1 MLRFLFLFLFFGNVP
16 LWGGVIVEYAVLTGE
31 DVPDMVLPL
40 LPQRVYAYLHDG
52 HVAVRGEYLGTRH
65 ADFDL
70 YPAGDA
76 FRYECVGKDEAIQHP
91 LPAAEVVYTHDLPL
105 TIAGLPC
112 RRAIIVTDLGDTSSV
127 YFTDAFGINY
137 CPVADVRG
145 FALFYTKKV
154 LGVELGF
161 QAINFKPAEFHTGMF
176 DLSKRNI
183 TYYKPPK
190 DDVYTS
196 RSRSFIG
203 KVAHPISDKS
213 LTGTKIDTAYLRG
226 KVVALNFWFTT
237 CPPCKQEL
245 PALNVLAARYAENE
259 DVVFLAVALDND
271 WQLNRFLEVNPFLY
285 QIIPN
290 GRNIASRYRVE
301 SYPTNMVIDRQ
312 GKITEHVIGYRP
324 DIEKRLET
332 AILKAL
338 RKE

>member
-16 LWGGVIVEYAVLTGE
+16 LWGGVIVEYAVLTGD

-40 LPQRVYAYLHDG
+40 LPQRVYAYIHDG
-52 HVAVRGEYLGTRH
+52 HVAVRGEYLGSRL
-65 ADFDL
+65 ADYDL

-76 FRYECVGKDEAIQHP
+76 FRYECIGKNEATQHP
-91 LPAAEVVYTHDLPL
+91 LPVAEVLYTDDPPL
-105 TIAGLPC
+105 TIARLPC
-112 RRAIIVTDLGDTSSV
+112 RRALIVSELGDTSSV
-127 YFTDAFGINY
+127 YFTDAFGINF
-137 CPVADVRG
+137 CPIADIQG

-154 LGVELGF
+154 LGVEVGF
-161 QAINFKPAEFHTGMF
+161 QAINFKPAEFQTGIF
-176 DLSKRNI
+176 DLSKRSI

-196 RSRSFIG
+196 RSWSFIG
-203 KVAHPISDKS
+203 KAAPPISDKT

-226 KVVALNFWFTT
+226 KVVSLNFWFTT

-245 PALNVLAARYAENE
+245 PALNVLAARYTERD
-259 DVVFLAVALDND
+259 DVIFIAVALDND
-271 WQLNRFLEVNPFLY
+271 WQLNKFLEVNPFLY

-290 GRNIASRYRVE
+290 GRSTASRYGVE

-312 GKITEHVIGYRP
+312 GNIIEHVIGYRP

-338 RKE
+338 KKQ